1 MKRIVIIS
9 VVLAFLLGNFVVAQ
23 QVLNT
28 KVLPENPKL
37 MPKEQGKFPTTNNKQ
52 EPPPYIAPA
61 NAAGISTNISGYYDY
76 QSNGGSMDYL
86 EMNPTNPNKVHAI
99 MMISTDPTQQSPS
112 RRTRYNFSSDGGTTW
127 GPLPATVP
135 SVRSGF
141 PSMTLNP
148 YLGIPGYPA
157 VVANHAD
164 PDGDGALSS
173 YLYFDASE
181 GGRTFS
187 EGYTPDPW
195 DPVNPNDE
203 PIWPHIAVS
212 SNGNIIMAA
221 SRSTADDLG
230 VVTYDTNGIFSTWYP
245 IDTVDAAGGRYA
257 VAIGPSGKVAIAW
270 HRIGTGTRTDTVFYV
285 VSTNNGQT
293 WGPPQ
298 VAAGAHSS
306 TKAIYWAG
314 IDAIYLGNTLYIAY
328 TAMPVA
334 DDGEFYYR
342 SNRIE
347 LFNANNQTTHV
358 VIDSNN
364 FPLMMR
370 TLPNDSAQAN
380 HGWPFTYPALG
391 KNSTE
396 TRLYVACDAFLEGV
410 YQSTPSGGWHYSDVI
425 YTYTTDGGNTWADV
439 KNVTKTSDLDER
451 YVSVSTIN
459 PIISDSNWL
468 YLAFQEDNIP
478 GASAFGDGR
487 PISLATL
494 KFLKVNT
501 DYKPQKDIVVTGVD
515 LKNYTGIHAIGVPE
529 TVIVTIYNGGTESN
543 PTSVPLTYKV
553 GSAPTNSGD
562 GTAQTFTGIT
572 WNGKFA
578 TLRFTQTVTPTASGE
593 FKVFVKS
600 FYPGDED
607 AESDLGSKTIDIAKE
622 YDLAIWE
629 VKQLNTIAP
638 KAPPMPNIQVQVK
651 VRNIGSY
658 AHGPY
663 TIRWSV
669 RGTAQTPVG
678 RGGLAYAQY
687 DSVVLSFP
695 VTERGTYFYRIWVD
709 LPEDMVRANDSTIF
723 YGRAYPAYA
732 FSITYDDS
740 DDLADSFWG
749 RDTQDSAVCQAVRF
763 TAPNDIKL
771 MNIDAI
777 YTSAASG
784 VTYSDSIILY
794 VWAAGTDTSPGAII
808 WKKKFSGDD
817 YVTSTGRWI
826 SLPVGDGDGIQFAA
840 GQDFWAG
847 IQYSRRVTFPQGID
861 LLDEPIPYPPA
872 NPRVNASFFSEDSAK
887 IANQANPLWMP
898 MRDVLIHEPGGNI
911 YAKNVIRAI
920 CVPSV
925 PGGTFTVNNLWN
937 MVSVPVQV
945 TGPKSTLFPTAVSN
959 AFKFIPGTGYQVE
972 TTLGPG
978 TGYWLKFNAA
988 QSVELYGSGIANI
1001 SIPVVAGWN
1010 MIGSISTTVPVANV
1024 TVPGGAASSFYAYN
1038 GGYVVASTI
1047 QPGKAY
1053 WIKAGSGGNLVIS
1066 ATAKRNAEY
1075 REPDLSAFN
1084 KLIVK
1089 DKAGNK
1095 QTLYFGDNDG
1105 KFPVD
1110 FFELPPSPPEGMF
1123 DVRYA
1128 SQRMLEAY
1136 PAEGNAEYGIRINSA
1151 SYPVTIEYQLVSR
1164 TKSFAL
1170 QIGDRKYTLNSE
1182 NGSIKLD
1189 NPNIAAISL
1198 KVGAMENVPT
1208 EFNLT
1213 QNYPNPFN
1221 PSTKFEFAVPK
1232 TARVEI
1238 VVYDILGSK
1247 VATLFDGVKN
1257 AGYHS
1262 IEWNGTNSRGELVPS
1277 GVYFVKMTSDGFS
1290 SVKKA
1295 IMMK

>member
-23 QVLNT
+23 TVLNT

-37 MPKEQGKFPTTNNKQ
+37 MPYEQGKHPSSNNKQ
-52 EPPPYIAPA
+52 EPPPYNAPA
-61 NAAGISTNISGYYDY
+61 NAAGVSTNISGYYDY

-112 RRTRYNFSSDGGTTW
+112 RRTRYNFSSNGGATW
-127 GPLPATVP
+127 GTPVTVP
-135 SVRSGF
+135 TVRSGF

-157 VVANHAD
+157 AVSNHAD

-173 YLYFDASE
+173 YIYFDASE
-181 GGRTFS
+181 GGKTFS
-187 EGYTPDPW
+187 EGFTPDPW
-195 DPVNPNDE
+195 DPLNPSDE

-212 SNGNIIMAA
+212 SNGNTIMAA

-230 VVTYDTNGIFSTWYP
+230 VVTYDVLGIFSNWYP
-245 IDTVDAAGGRYA
+245 IDTLDAAGGRYVVA
-257 VAIGPSGKVAIAW
+257 VGPSGKVAIAW
-270 HRIGTGTRTDTVFYV
+270 HRIGSGTSTDTVFYIE
-285 VSTNNGQT
+285 STNNGQT
-293 WGPPQ
+293 WSAPQ
-298 VAAGAHSS
+298 VAAGAVADQ
-306 TKAIYWAG
+306 KAIYWGG

-328 TAMPVA
+328 TAMPAA

-347 LFNANNQTTHV
+347 LYNANTQTTHV

-370 TLPNDSAQAN
+370 TLPNDSSQAN

-391 KNSTE
+391 KNQTE
-396 TRLYVACDAFLEGV
+396 TRLFVACDAFLEGV
-410 YQSTPSGGWHYSDVI
+410 YESTPSGGWHYSDVI
-425 YTYTTDGGNTWADV
+425 YTYSDDGGITWADV
-439 KNVTKTSDLDER
+439 KNVTKTTDLDER
-451 YVSVSTIN
+451 YVSISTIN
-459 PIISDSNWL
+459 PIINDSNWL
-468 YLAFQEDNIP
+468 YIAFMEDNIP

-487 PISLATL
+487 PISLSTL

-501 DYKPQKDIVVTGVD
+501 DYKPQKDISVVGVD

-529 TVIVTIYNGGTESN
+529 TVIVTIFNGGVESN
-543 PTSVPLTYKV
+543 PSSVPLTYKV
-553 GSAPTNSGD
+553 GSAPANSGD
-562 GTAQTFTGIT
+562 GTSETFTGIT

-578 TLRFTQTVTPTASGE
+578 TLRFTQTVSPTASGA
-593 FKVFVKS
+593 FKVYVKA

-607 AESDLGSKTIDIAKE
+607 ADNDQGTKTITIAKE
-622 YDLAIWE
+622 YDLTIWE

-663 TIRWSV
+663 TLRWTV

-678 RGGLAYAQY
+678 RSGLAYAQY

-709 LPEDMVRANDSTIF
+709 LPEDMVRENDTTIF

-732 FSITYDDS
+732 FTITYDDS
-740 DDLADSFWG
+740 DNLADSYWG
-749 RDTQDSAVCQAVRF
+749 RDHQDSAICAAVRY
-763 TAPNDIKL
+763 TAPTDIKL
-771 MNIDAI
+771 MNLDAM
-777 YTSAASG
+777 YVNSYQG

-794 VWAAGTDTSPGAII
+794 VWSAGTDSSPGSII
-808 WKKKFSGDD
+808 WRKKFSGDD
-817 YVTSTGRWI
+817 YITANGRWM

-847 IQYSRRVTFPQGID
+847 IQFSRASVFPAGWD
-861 LLDEPIPYPPA
+861 YYEPSIPWTPDNHRTITSY
-872 NPRVNASFFSEDSAK
+872 FTEDSAK
-887 IANQANPLWMP
+887 VWNEDPSALWQP
-898 MRDVLIHEPGGNI
+898 TRNVLIGEPGGN
-911 YAKNVIRAI
+911 VEGRFVMRAV

-945 TGPKSTLFPTAVSN
+945 TGPKSSLFSTAVSD
-959 AFKFIPGTGYQVE
+959 AFRFVPGTGYQVQ
-972 TTLGPG
+972 TTLSPG

-988 QSVELYGSGIANI
+988 QTIELYGSGISSLN
-1001 SIPVVAGWN
+1001 IPVQAGWN
-1010 MIGSISTTVPVANV
+1010 MIGSISTAVPVSNV
-1024 TVPGGAASSFYAYN
+1024 TVPGGAGSSFYAYS
-1038 GGYVVASTI
+1038 GGYVVANTI

-1053 WIKAGSGGNLVIS
+1053 WIKANSSGNLVIS
-1066 ATAKRNAEY
+1066 ATAKRS
-1075 REPDLSAFN
+1075 PDYMQPDISAFN
-1084 KLIVK
+1084 RLIIT
-1089 DKAGNK
+1089 DRAGNK

-1105 KFPVD
+1105 KVPVS

-1136 PAEGNAEYGIRINSA
+1136 PADGAAEYGIRINSA
-1151 SYPVTIEYQLVSR
+1151 AYPITVEYQLVSR
-1164 TKSFAL
+1164 TKSFSL
-1170 QIGDRKYTLNSE
+1170 QIGDKKYSLSSE
-1182 NGSIKLD
+1182 KGTVKID
-1189 NPNIAAISL
+1189 NPNIASISL
-1198 KVGAMENVPT
+1198 KVDAMDNVPT
-1208 EFNLT
+1208 EFNLS

-1247 VATLFDGVKN
+1247 VATLYDGVKN

-1290 SVKKA
+1290 AVKKA